1 MERQRYNQ
9 LVILNEEMRKGMFLW
24 RSAPDNPDAV
34 RKVKDSLAEASRIR
48 ARLFIKV
55 DDQVFKNSEAARSM
69 SREDLQSLARH
80 EEGVWV
86 FSFVGKSEPSKYRI
100 TIANLTDGHIDES
113 RRGIIDKY
121 NFVIQKRSG
130 EGFATIGIFRPHE
143 IKSLGV
149 K

>member
-24 RSAPDNPDAV
+24 RGSPDNPDAV
-34 RKVKDSLAEASRIR
+34 RKVKDTLAEASRIK

-80 EEGVWV
+80 EEGAWV
-86 FSFVGKSEPSKYRI
+86 FRFVGKDEPSKYRI
-100 TIANLTDGHIDES
+100 TIANLTDGFIHED

-121 NFVIQKRSG
+121 NFVIQKRLRD
-130 EGFATIGIFRPHE
+130 GFATIGIFRPHE

-149 K
+149 Q